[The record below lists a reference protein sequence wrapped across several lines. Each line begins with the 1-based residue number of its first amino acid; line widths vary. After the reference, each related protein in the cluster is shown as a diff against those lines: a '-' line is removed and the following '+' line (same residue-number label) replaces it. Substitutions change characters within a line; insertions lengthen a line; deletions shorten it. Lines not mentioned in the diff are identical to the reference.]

1 MKHKLIERCFP
12 NMTIKIVTDSSVQ
25 LTTAEIAQ
33 YNIKVV
39 PLLVGF
45 GGDLIADTAVS
56 TAEFDQQM
64 AVSPVLPT
72 TSQPPIG
79 DFVSCYDELTADGSQ
94 VLSLHLTETLSGTVN
109 AARQAAK
116 LASGDVTVIDTQ
128 AADRGMAFQVL
139 TAARMAHAGADMATI
154 LAKITV
160 IRQHTK
166 TYLFVDTLDNLVKGG
181 RVPKLAGMVTNLIKL
196 KFVFELE
203 AGKLKLYTRGHGKK
217 ALIKAQEQ
225 ILDQLADA
233 TRVEAAG
240 ISYVGEPSVA
250 EAPEKLLQQ
259 VVPQVT
265 PLVARTSP
273 IIATH
278 TGVGAY
284 ALMFYTVD

>member
-139 TAARMAHAGADMATI
+139 TAAQMAHAGADMATI

-203 AGKLKLYTRGHGKK
+203 AGKLKLYTRGRGKK

>member
-12 NMTIKIVTDSSVQ
+12 NMKIKIVTDSSVQ

-203 AGKLKLYTRGHGKK
+203 AGKLKLYARGRGKK

>member
-203 AGKLKLYTRGHGKK
+203 SGKLKLYTRGRGKK

>member
-203 AGKLKLYTRGHGKK
+203 AGKLKLYTRGRGKK
-217 ALIKAQEQ
+217 GLIKAQEQ

>member
-203 AGKLKLYTRGHGKK
+203 TGKLKLYTRGRGKK

>member
-1 MKHKLIERCFP
+1 
-12 NMTIKIVTDSSVQ
+12 MTIKIVTDSSVQ

-45 GGDLIADTAVS
+45 GGDLTADTAVS

-166 TYLFVDTLDNLVKGG
+166 TYLFVDTLD
-181 RVPKLAGMVTNLIKL
+181 
-196 KFVFELE
+196 
-203 AGKLKLYTRGHGKK
+203 
-217 ALIKAQEQ
+217 
-225 ILDQLADA
+225 
-233 TRVEAAG
+233 
-240 ISYVGEPSVA
+240 
-250 EAPEKLLQQ
+250 
-259 VVPQVT
+259 
-265 PLVARTSP
+265 
-273 IIATH
+273 
-278 TGVGAY
+278 
-284 ALMFYTVD
+284 

>member
-94 VLSLHLTETLSGTVN
+94 VLSLHLTETLGGTVN

-203 AGKLKLYTRGHGKK
+203 AGKLKLYRRGRGKK

>member
-1 MKHKLIERCFP
+1 
-12 NMTIKIVTDSSVQ
+12 MTIKIVTDLSVQ
-25 LTTAEIAQ
+25 LTAAEIAQ

-128 AADRGMAFQVL
+128 AADRGMAFAL

-181 RVPKLAGMVTNLIKL
+181 RVPVGW
-196 KFVFELE
+196 
-203 AGKLKLYTRGHGKK
+203 RGH
-217 ALIKAQEQ
+217 EF
-225 ILDQLADA
+225 D
-233 TRVEAAG
+233 
-240 ISYVGEPSVA
+240 
-250 EAPEKLLQQ
+250 
-259 VVPQVT
+259 
-265 PLVARTSP
+265 
-273 IIATH
+273 
-278 TGVGAY
+278 
-284 ALMFYTVD
+284 

>member
-1 MKHKLIERCFP
+1 
-12 NMTIKIVTDSSVQ
+12 MTIKIVTDSSVQ
-25 LTTAEIAQ
+25 LTAAEIEQ
-33 YNIKVV
+33 YDIEGV

-56 TAEFDQQM
+56 AAEFDQQM
-64 AVSPVLPT
+64 AVSPILPT

-79 DFVSCYDELTADGSQ
+79 DFVTCYDALTKDGSQ

-128 AADRGMAFQVL
+128 AADRGMSFQVL
-139 TAARMAHAGADMATI
+139 TAARMAHAGADMAAI
-154 LAKITV
+154 LAKIAV

-181 RVPKLAGMVTNLIKL
+181 RVPKLAGVVTNLIKL
-196 KFVFELE
+196 KFVFELVD
-203 AGKLKLYTRGHGKK
+203 GKLKFYTRGRGKK
-217 ALIKAQEQ
+217 ALIKAQAQ

-259 VVPQVT
+259 VVPQADL
-265 PLVARTSP
+265 LVARTSP

>member
-203 AGKLKLYTRGHGKK
+203 AGKLKLYMRGRGKK

>member
-203 AGKLKLYTRGHGKK
+203 AGKLKLYARGRGKK

>member
-1 MKHKLIERCFP
+1 MI
-12 NMTIKIVTDSSVQ
+12 IKIVTDSSVQ

-203 AGKLKLYTRGHGKK
+203 AGKLKLYARGRGKK

>member
-1 MKHKLIERCFP
+1 
-12 NMTIKIVTDSSVQ
+12 MTIKIVTDSSVQ
-25 LTTAEIAQ
+25 LTAAEIAQ
-33 YNIKVV
+33 YDIEVV

-45 GGDLIADTAVS
+45 GGGLIADTAVS
-56 TAEFDQQM
+56 AAEFDQQM

-79 DFVSCYDELTADGSQ
+79 DFVTCYDALTKDGSQ

-128 AADRGMAFQVL
+128 AADRGMSFQVL
-139 TAARMAHAGADMATI
+139 TAARMAHAGADMAAI
-154 LAKITV
+154 LAKIAV
-160 IRQHTK
+160 IREHTK

-181 RVPKLAGMVTNLIKL
+181 RVPKLAGVVTNLIKL
-196 KFVFELE
+196 KFVFELVD
-203 AGKLKLYTRGHGKK
+203 GKLKFYTRGRGKK
-217 ALIKAQEQ
+217 ALIKAQAQ

-250 EAPEKLLQQ
+250 EAPKKLLQQ
-259 VVPQVT
+259 VVPQADL
-265 PLVARTSP
+265 LVARTSP